1 MPLIKDGRLTE
12 DPWTVLDDGAPAGA
26 GAAVIVGL
34 ERWRAERE
42 ALIAREGPLG
52 LRLRSDQSPAE
63 VARDLSHFALVALEF
78 PKFSDG
84 RAFSY
89 ARLLRERYG
98 FTGEVRA
105 IGEVLHDQLVFMH
118 RCGFD
123 AFEIAAEDALDRW
136 LAALGEISVWYQPTG
151 DGRPVALSLRQR
163 RQAAR
168 AGVANGN
175 GRAAPDEKDDEDRLP
190 PAAAAARI
198 IRPVRRLSGGWAG

>member
-1 MPLIKDGRLTE
+1 MPLIKDGRLAE
-12 DPWTVLDDGAPAGA
+12 DSWTVLDDDAPAAAGAP
-26 GAAVIVGL
+26 VIVGL
-34 ERWRAERE
+34 ERWRDERA

-63 VARDLSHFALVALEF
+63 VAGDLTHFALVALEF
-78 PKFSDG
+78 PKFGDG

-98 FTGEVRA
+98 FAGEVRA
-105 IGEVLHDQLVFMH
+105 VGEVLHDQLVFMH

-168 AGVANGN
+168 AGAAKGN
-175 GRAAPDEKDDEDRLP
+175 GRWGSDEEDDEDRLP

-198 IRPVRRLSGGWAG
+198 IRPVRRMPGGWAG